1 MESLVKSRTK
11 RLISTLIV
19 LIFLSITP
27 GNAYSN
33 TEVAEA
39 LAYSG
44 CTYGL
49 LSDPNRFGMRKNV
62 DANLG
67 VGLMYWLDGQGT
79 GLDSWNL
86 TDKGRIGYEHLLE
99 SWATAGALNS
109 KWRPLE
115 AFFSKGLAAGEKKW
129 SSGATLGFAKNAA
142 NATAGSKLTA
152 LCRIAQ
158 ISIESKAKKSKLT
171 VRQYVIKVSGQYL
184 PQLP

>member
-1 MESLVKSRTK
+1 MK
-11 RLISTLIV
+11 RLIPVV
-19 LIFLSITP
+19 LFLSVFIQNTSAI
-27 GNAYSN
+27 AYSN
-33 TEVAEA
+33 SETAEA

-49 LSDPNRFGMRKNV
+49 LSDPNQFGMKKNV
-62 DANLG
+62 DANLS

-115 AFFSKGLAAGEKKW
+115 TYFSKGLAAGEKKW

-142 NATAGSKLTA
+142 NAIAGSKLTA

-158 ISIESKAKKSKLT
+158 ISIESKSKKSKLT

>member
-1 MESLVKSRTK
+1 MK
-11 RLISTLIV
+11 RLISIG
-19 LIFLSITP
+19 LSLGLLFQITP
-27 GNAYSN
+27 ANAYSN
-33 TEVAEA
+33 AEIAEA

-49 LSDPNRFGMRKNV
+49 LSDPNRFGMKQNV

-67 VGLMYWLDGQGT
+67 VGLMYWLEGQGT

-99 SWATAGALNS
+99 SWATASTLNS

-115 AFFSKGLAAGEKKW
+115 TFFSKGLAAGEKKW
-129 SSGATLGFAKNAA
+129 SSGASLGFAKNAA

-158 ISIESKAKKSKLT
+158 ISVESKSKKSKLS

-184 PQLP
+184 AQLP